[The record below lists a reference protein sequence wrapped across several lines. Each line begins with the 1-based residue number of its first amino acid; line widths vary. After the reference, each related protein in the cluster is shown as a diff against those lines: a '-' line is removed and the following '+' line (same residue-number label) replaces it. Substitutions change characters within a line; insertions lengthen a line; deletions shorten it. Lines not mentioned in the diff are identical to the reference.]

1 MMKYIYIACLMC
13 LMGCTPDQ
21 KPKPIRTY
29 KVVLNNGKEY
39 TVKATGYHT
48 HYKYDSENPIT
59 IFNNGGGSFF
69 NVSAVVEVYE

>member
-1 MMKYIYIACLMC
+1 MKYMYIACLMC

-21 KPKPIRTY
+21 KPKLIRTY

-39 TVKATGYHT
+39 TVKATGFYT
-48 HYKYDSENPIT
+48 HHKFDSVQT
-59 IFNNGGGSFF
+59 VFWGGGGSFF

>member
-1 MMKYIYIACLMC
+1 MC
-13 LMGCTPDQ
+13 LIGCSSD
-21 KPKPIRTY
+21 PKPIRTY

-59 IFNNGGGSFF
+59 IFNNGSGSFF
-69 NVSAVVEVYE
+69 NVSAIVEVHE